1 MRAPDHRPDQIAS
14 QPATAAPLRVLLVED
29 NEDDASLLNR
39 IFERAGYR
47 ASVQRVETA
56 EEMQWALSQTG
67 AEWDVVLADFNL
79 PSFSGPAAL
88 KLLKRMGRDVP
99 FIIMSGAISEE
110 TAVAAMRAGAHDY
123 VSKQNLTRLMP
134 AIEREMR
141 EAQARRLKINAEQ
154 ALRTSQERFL
164 RLVQAMPVGLI
175 IAEPGGTVRYANTT
189 IERLLGYGEQE
200 LRWAQ

>member
-1 MRAPDHRPDQIAS
+1 
-14 QPATAAPLRVLLVED
+14 
-29 NEDDASLLNR
+29 
-39 IFERAGYR
+39 
-47 ASVQRVETA
+47 
-56 EEMQWALSQTG
+56 
-67 AEWDVVLADFNL
+67 
-79 PSFSGPAAL
+79 
-88 KLLKRMGRDVP
+88 
-99 FIIMSGAISEE
+99 MSGAISEE

-123 VSKQNLTRLMP
+123 VSKQNLTRLVP

-141 EAQARRLKINAEQ
+141 EAHARRLKINAEQ

-200 LRWAQ
+200 LRSGAVALGSIFGAEGPTVLSRLRGSPQQRRGPSRRCAAPATTTTSRC